1 MSARNDPH
9 RNARFRLEIG
19 AVTIASFSQAT
30 IPETT
35 TEPVE
40 YRDGIDTP
48 TMRKLPGLT
57 SYGNLSLQKGVT
69 ENSIELFEW
78 RKAVEEGRM
87 GDARTDIAV
96 VLLDEEGNDAA
107 RWKFEAAW
115 PTNYDAP
122 DLDSSGN
129 EVAIES
135 LEIVH
140 EKMERVA

>member
-9 RNARFRLEIG
+9 RNARFLLEIDG
-19 AVTIASFSQAT
+19 VSIAGFSQAT
-30 IPETT
+30 IPEST

-40 YRDGIDTP
+40 YRTGSEPP
-48 TMRKLPGLT
+48 TMRKLSGLT
-57 SYGNLSLQKGVT
+57 SYGNLTLQIGVT
-69 ENSIELFEW
+69 DNSIELFEW
-78 RKAVEEGRM
+78 RRLVEQ
-87 GDARTDIAV
+87 GDMASARRTIAV
-96 VLLDEEGNDAA
+96 ILLDEEGNPAA
-107 RWKFEAAW
+107 RWRFREAW

-140 EKMERVA
+140 EGMERIE